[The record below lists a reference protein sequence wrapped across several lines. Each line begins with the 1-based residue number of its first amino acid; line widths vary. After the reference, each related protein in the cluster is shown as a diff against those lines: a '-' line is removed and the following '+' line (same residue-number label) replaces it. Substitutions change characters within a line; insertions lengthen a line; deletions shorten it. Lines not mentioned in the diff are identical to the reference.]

1 MEVNELKYEIYKTMS
16 RLDDFVERNKDLDP
30 TYVKNK
36 SEEYDDLVQYYSIL
50 CTKQQMND
58 ANVEPDEW
66 WKLA

>member
-36 SEEYDDLVQYYSIL
+36 SEEYDDLV
-50 CTKQQMND
+50 
-58 ANVEPDEW
+58 
-66 WKLA
+66 